1 MTKLKPLVFLPPFVL
16 CVAMAALNFAAA
28 ERFTAVMTGAY
39 QWVLH
44 TFGWLVSLLAF
55 GMLLLCAGIFVSP
68 FGRTVLGGP
77 GARRLLTPWQWFT
90 IVLCTNIAIGVLF
103 WGPVEPLY
111 YLSEPPPSVGAGP
124 NTPEAALFAIS
135 TVYLHWT
142 STPYAIGS
150 IVGLMFAFA
159 YYNMRMPFSLA
170 SSLSPL
176 LGARSAGPAGQI
188 VDAVCLYTLVA
199 GMAAALGGAVLL
211 LGGGVNHVLGIA
223 GPPSDAL
230 LGIITVL
237 IVGTFTVSA
246 ASGLMKGIRILSHV
260 NTVLLIALLGI
271 IFLLGPTRF
280 ILGFSVEGFGHFLAH
295 YFERVLST
303 GAAHREAWPQ
313 QWTQM
318 HFSAWF
324 AWAPVMG
331 VFLGRIAYG
340 YTVRAYLLFNVV
352 LPAVFTGIWMAIFCS
367 ATVHAELYEGANL
380 AAVLEQ
386 GGTEGVLYAFMQRLP
401 IAAALVPVL
410 LVTAFL
416 SFVTAAD
423 SNISAM
429 SGISSTGISPES
441 PEPSMVIKTTW
452 GVTLGLVAWIMVTFA
467 RLDGIRM
474 LSNLGGLPSLFLCL
488 AISGCVI
495 RVALDPA
502 RFDTFRCGYDVEG
515 RPLGRSGLRAAPAQE
530 VKQRIET
537 SPPDKHGQP
546 SSTPNP

>member
-1 MTKLKPLVFLPPFVL
+1 MKKLKPLVFLPPFVL
-16 CVAMAALNFAAA
+16 CAAMVALNFADA

-39 QWVLH
+39 QWVLN

-55 GMLLLCAGIFVSP
+55 AMLVLCAGIYASP

-77 GARRLLTPWQWFT
+77 GARRLLTPWQLFT
-90 IVLCTNIAIGVLF
+90 IILCTNIAIGVLF

-111 YLSEPPPSVGAGP
+111 YLSEPPPSTGAQP

-159 YYNMRMPFSLA
+159 YYNMEKPFSLE
-170 SSLSPL
+170 SPLSPL
-176 LGARSAGPAGQI
+176 LGSYSAGPVGQL

-199 GMAAALGGAVLL
+199 GMAAALAGAALL

-230 LGIITVL
+230 LGIITAL

-246 ASGLMKGIRILSHV
+246 ASGLMRGIRILSHV
-260 NTVLLIALLGI
+260 NTVLLVALLGI

-295 YFERVLST
+295 YFERVLFT
-303 GAAHREAWPQ
+303 GAAHQETWPQ

-318 HFSAWF
+318 QFSAWF

-352 LPAVFTGIWMAIFCS
+352 LPAVFTGVWMAVFCG

-380 AAVLEQ
+380 AGFLHES
-386 GGTEGVLYAFMQRLP
+386 GPEGVLYAFMQRLP
-401 IAAALVPVL
+401 LAGALVPVL

-423 SNISAM
+423 SNVSAM

-441 PEPSMVIKTTW
+441 PEPAMGVKIAW
-452 GVTLGLVAWIMVTFA
+452 GAILGLVAWIMVTFA

-488 AISGCVI
+488 AICGCVV
-495 RVALDPA
+495 RVALEPA
-502 RFDTFRCGYDVEG
+502 RFDVFRRGGDAEG
-515 RPLGRSGLRAAPAQE
+515 QQPGWSGAPAE
-530 VKQRIET
+530 ADHHDEHA
-537 SPPDKHGQP
+537 P
-546 SSTPNP
+546 PNPTSTE